1 MNSIKLFGIS
11 LVVYQIFL
19 LLLAQFNVAIFLIKL
34 IVINI
39 DPILILIGLL
49 MGIFLLNNKKESLI
63 LPVVLSLGFS
73 FLFSLIIDSYNREK
87 ILNFFLRVDAILIW
101 TYLGY
106 IFKEIYKKRKN
117 YKVK

>member
-1 MNSIKLFGIS
+1 MNTIKLFGIS
-11 LVVYQIFL
+11 LFVYQIFL
-19 LLLAQFNVAIFLIKL
+19 LLIAQFNIVIFFTKF

-63 LPVVLSLGFS
+63 LPIVISLTFS

-87 ILNFFLRVDAILIW
+87 FLSFFLRVNAILIW

-117 YKVK
+117 K

>member
-11 LVVYQIFL
+11 LIVYQIFL
-19 LLLAQFNVAIFLIKL
+19 LLLAQFNIVIFFIKF

-63 LPVVLSLGFS
+63 LPVVISLIFS
-73 FLFSLIIDSYNREK
+73 LLFSLIIDSYNREK
-87 ILNFFLRVDAILIW
+87 ILSFFLRVDAILIW

-117 YKVK
+117 K

>member
-11 LVVYQIFL
+11 LIVYQIFL
-19 LLLAQFNVAIFLIKL
+19 LLLAQFNIAIFFIKF

-63 LPVVLSLGFS
+63 LPVFISLAFS

-87 ILNFFLRVDAILIW
+87 ILSFFLRVDAIFIW

-106 IFKEIYKKRKN
+106 FFMEIYKKKKN
-117 YKVK
+117 KK

>member
-1 MNSIKLFGIS
+1 MNIIKLFGIS
-11 LVVYQIFL
+11 LIVYQIFL
-19 LLLAQFNVAIFLIKL
+19 LLLAQFNIAIFFIKF

-63 LPVVLSLGFS
+63 LPVVISLAFS

-87 ILNFFLRVDAILIW
+87 ILSFFLRVDAILIW

-106 IFKEIYKKRKN
+106 FFKEFYKKKKN
-117 YKVK
+117 KK

>member
-1 MNSIKLFGIS
+1 MNNIKLFGIS
-11 LVVYQIFL
+11 LIIYQIFP
-19 LLLAQFNVAIFLIKL
+19 LLLAQFNIAIFLIKF

-49 MGIFLLNNKKESLI
+49 MGIFLLNNNKESLI
-63 LPVVLSLGFS
+63 LPFFLSLGFS

-87 ILNFFLRVDAILIW
+87 ILSFFLRVDAILIW

-106 IFKEIYKKRKN
+106 VFKEIYKKRKN
-117 YKVK
+117 K

>member
-1 MNSIKLFGIS
+1 MNSIKLFGIY
-11 LVVYQIFL
+11 LVIYQIFL
-19 LLLAQFNVAIFLIKL
+19 LLLAQFNIVIFLIKL

-87 ILNFFLRVDAILIW
+87 IFNFFLRVDAILIW

-117 YKVK
+117 YKSK